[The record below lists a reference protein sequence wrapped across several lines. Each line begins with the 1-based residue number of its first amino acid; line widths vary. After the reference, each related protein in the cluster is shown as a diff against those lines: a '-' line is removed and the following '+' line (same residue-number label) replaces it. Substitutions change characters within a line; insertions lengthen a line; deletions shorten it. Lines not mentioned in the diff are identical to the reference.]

1 MRHRR
6 PRRRI
11 ARTLGAAAGGLL
23 GATLFPVAAAF
34 ADDYEIQPDPSSTET
49 LTGVYG
55 LENTAPPAE
64 SGSIQGYQE
73 FEVLDTTTKQVVGTF
88 YADESNSVDIAG
100 DTNTEVLVTSDLTGT
115 VGTAAGNTPAVGSV
129 IDSYTYAGGDSG
141 YVYSDLV
148 STTPGGANVISDTD
162 VSSSGNSAVPITFAA
177 AWAETSDTALPAI
190 TLAGGDEIIPADS
203 PEQFT
208 AVSGAAPYD
217 TDIQGTQVFDVENS
231 AGTVIGSFTG
241 DVTTTS
247 DLAGTTT
254 EALLVT
260 QDLSGT
266 VGTAAGDTPAVGS
279 IFADIDYGDGAY
291 PEMYSDLVSTTGG
304 ADVISDTNTTLFGN
318 ISVPT
323 SFDAVATESDEAT
336 IPFDGYEITPDGAEE
351 FTGINGLPP
360 ADVAIQGT
368 QEFDIGNGSFDA
380 DVTTTGTTVYDETTE
395 TILVTSDTSGTVGTA
410 AGDVPAVGSVI
421 DVANFGSGFE
431 TVYSD
436 LISST
441 GASVISE
448 TFVTPFGDVAIPT
461 TFDAASGLLA
471 DTIAPF

>member
-1 MRHRR
+1 
-6 PRRRI
+6 
-11 ARTLGAAAGGLL
+11 
-23 GATLFPVAAAF
+23 VAAAF
-34 ADDYEIQPDPSSTET
+34 ADDYQIQPDPSSTET

-115 VGTAAGNTPAVGSV
+115 VGTAAGDTPAVGSV

-162 VSSSGNSAVPITFAA
+162 VSSSGDSAVSSTLNAV
-177 AWAETSDTALPAI
+177 WAETSDTALPAI

-208 AVSGAAPYD
+208 AISGAAPYD
-217 TDIQGTQVFDVENS
+217 DDIQGTQEFDVVNS
-231 AGTVIGSFTG
+231 AGSVVGTFDG

-247 DLAGTTT
+247 DAAGTTT
-254 EALLVT
+254 EAFFVT

-266 VGTAAGDTPAVGS
+266 VGTAAGDIPAVGS
-279 IFADIDYGDGAY
+279 IFDDIDYDDGAY
-291 PEMYSDLVSTTGG
+291 PEM
-304 ADVISDTNTTLFGN
+304 
-318 ISVPT
+318 
-323 SFDAVATESDEAT
+323 
-336 IPFDGYEITPDGAEE
+336 
-351 FTGINGLPP
+351 
-360 ADVAIQGT
+360 
-368 QEFDIGNGSFDA
+368 
-380 DVTTTGTTVYDETTE
+380 
-395 TILVTSDTSGTVGTA
+395 
-410 AGDVPAVGSVI
+410 
-421 DVANFGSGFE
+421 
-431 TVYSD
+431 YSD

-471 DTIAPF
+471 DTIASF